1 MMEKGLIHIYCGDGK
16 GKTSAA
22 TGLAV
27 RAAGCGEK
35 VLFARFLKNE
45 ESGELEILDRIP
57 EIHVIHLERS
67 FGFYRTLTE
76 EEQAEVRQMY
86 EALWQDIVRR
96 AETDVY
102 DVLVMDEF
110 MAAYNYGLIGHDAAF
125 AFLREKPERLEVVL
139 TGRDPDEDLVELAD
153 YVSEIRKVKHPF
165 DRGIRARR
173 GIEY

>member
-1 MMEKGLIHIYCGDGK
+1 MEKGLIHIYCGDGK

-27 RAAGCGEK
+27 RAAGCGK
-35 VLFARFLKNE
+35 QVLFARFLKNE

-67 FGFYRTLTE
+67 YGFYRTLTE

-86 EALWQDIVRR
+86 EALWQDIVQK

-125 AFLREKPERLEVVL
+125 AFLREKPARLEVVL

>member
-1 MMEKGLIHIYCGDGK
+1 MEKGLIHIYCGDGK

-27 RAAGCGEK
+27 RAAGCGK
-35 VLFARFLKNE
+35 QVLFARFLKNE

>member
-1 MMEKGLIHIYCGDGK
+1 MGKGLIHIYCGDGK

-27 RAAGCGEK
+27 RAAGCGK
-35 VLFARFLKNE
+35 QVLFARFLKNE

>member
-1 MMEKGLIHIYCGDGK
+1 MEKGLIHIYCGDGK

-27 RAAGCGEK
+27 RAAGCGK
-35 VLFARFLKNE
+35 QVLFARFLKNE

-67 FGFYRTLTE
+67 YGFYRTLTE

-86 EALWQDIVRR
+86 EALWQDIVQK

-110 MAAYNYGLIGHDAAF
+110 MAAYNYGLIDHDAAF
-125 AFLREKPERLEVVL
+125 AFLREKPVRLEVVL